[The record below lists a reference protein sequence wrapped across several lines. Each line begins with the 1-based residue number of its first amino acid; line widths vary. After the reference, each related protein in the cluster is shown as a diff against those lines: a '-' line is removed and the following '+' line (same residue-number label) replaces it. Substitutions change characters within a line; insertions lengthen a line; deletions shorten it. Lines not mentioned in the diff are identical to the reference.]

1 MSGTQR
7 WCGVCK
13 DWTEQTWIEASER
26 WSCDVCK
33 TITEDSLGC
42 KISFVVK
49 GTPQQKEQA
58 RTRVIYKDGKARAMP
73 NVNAAIT
80 QLKVDS
86 FSVMYTPKNT
96 VEFQNFVKSV
106 AIENAPPK
114 LLTGALK
121 VDYHFFLQRPQSLP
135 AKVMHHTKKPDKDDL
150 EKSVSDALEGVIY
163 ERDAQI
169 CDGHVTK
176 EYGTPRVEIMIEELP
191 VL

>member
-1 MSGTQR
+1 MIER

-13 DWTEQTWIEASER
+13 DWTEQTYREESEK

-33 TITEDSLGC
+33 TVTEDSLGC
-42 KISFVVK
+42 RISFTVQ
-49 GTPQQKEQA
+49 GTPQQKERA
-58 RTRVIYKDGKARAMP
+58 RTRIVYKDAKARVMP

-80 QLKVDS
+80 QLKSDS

-121 VDYHFFLQRPQSLP
+121 ADYHFFLQRPQSLP
-135 AKVMHHTKKPDKDDL
+135 AKVMHHTKKPDKDNL

-163 ERDAQI
+163 ERDEQI

-176 EYGTPRVEIMIEELP
+176 EYGTPRVEIVIEELP
-191 VL
+191 EK